1 MQLKDYYGILEIETS
16 ATLPEIKKAF
26 RKLAHQYHPDKN
38 QNNPYANAQFAE
50 IKEAYEVLTHPA
62 KKEYYLQQ
70 RWYNQSAGKRKTQD
84 IITPVTVL
92 KQLLELDKF
101 VFTLDAQ
108 RMDKQGLADYINHIL
123 SGNIIGQLL
132 PFNQPHINKQIIMVA
147 LRAMEPLQIKQ
158 AALIAKEL
166 LKLAVN
172 NDTESKKII
181 AEFLDRKI
189 QKEKVEKYR
198 PFILLVIVLVIC
210 LLIWLMGH

>member
-1 MQLKDYYGILEIETS
+1 
-16 ATLPEIKKAF
+16 
-26 RKLAHQYHPDKN
+26 
-38 QNNPYANAQFAE
+38 
-50 IKEAYEVLTHPA
+50 
-62 KKEYYLQQ
+62 
-70 RWYNQSAGKRKTQD
+70 
-84 IITPVTVL
+84 
-92 KQLLELDKF
+92 
-101 VFTLDAQ
+101 
-108 RMDKQGLADYINHIL
+108 
-123 SGNIIGQLL
+123 
-132 PFNQPHINKQIIMVA
+132 MVA

-166 LKLAVN
+166 LKLAVD